1 MGMVRLLTRSKLI
14 NASVGSYLIED
25 NSISSRTLVTN
36 RWETKRMHTEFS
48 NQCLQDVRLDT
59 YGHFQV
65 MPIIGILPSVS
76 DYER

>member
-1 MGMVRLLTRSKLI
+1 
-14 NASVGSYLIED
+14 
-25 NSISSRTLVTN
+25 
-36 RWETKRMHTEFS
+36 MHTEFS